1 MCFRF
6 QGDHFSRRS
15 TACLAAR
22 ARICSRMSIMSS
34 LSSISDPNWISG
46 SSQVEAAL
54 LDELALG
61 AIIRVINNKF
71 NLLSDLVPLMGPR
84 RLIPMVKTQYIH

>member
-34 LSSISDPNWISG
+34 LSSISDPNWILG
-46 SSQVEAAL
+46 SSQVKTAL
-54 LDELALG
+54 LSKLVLG
-61 AIIRVINNKF
+61 AIIRVTNK
-71 NLLSDLVPLMGPR
+71 
-84 RLIPMVKTQYIH
+84 